1 MNRRTFVKTT
11 ALGSLGMAAGI
22 PAIAQTI
29 NTSDFA
35 AITIDPEP
43 QFELS
48 PWLYMQFMEPLGVTD
63 SSVEASWDH
72 AKQCWKQELVDVT
85 RELAPGMVRWGGLL
99 SAYYRWKEGVG
110 PRNQRKPMY
119 NIVWG
124 GMETNQV
131 GTAEFVEF
139 CKLVGADPLMC
150 INFESEGDPQF
161 LKTPMGDDRC
171 GTAQEAAEWVDYC
184 NNPDNALRKKH
195 GFADPLRIKVWQ
207 IGNETSYSRNRFD
220 RDTAVRKTMEFANA
234 MRKADPTIRL
244 IAWGEN
250 ESTNNDRATEMINNL
265 GDKIDYIAFHH
276 MFDPGQPIRDNDYRK
291 DPAKTWDVLMNACK
305 IHERKIHRM
314 REQVEPYK
322 MPLALTECHFAVP
335 GRNRCEVLSSWAAGC
350 SYARMANVHERNG
363 DLLKIATMADFCGTR
378 WLVNA
383 VMIPVPSGRPFLMP
397 VAKVMALYRKYS
409 GKEFLRTSSTSD
421 LLDITGS
428 RTGDTFYLHIVNT
441 SRTKSVPVKF
451 HINGKTILSA
461 KAYEISED
469 PTYEIIRAEN
479 DLLSPKTKVV
489 EVDKMYSVPPAS
501 VTAVELNTSTNTLIP
516 S

>member
-1 MNRRTFVKTT
+1 MNRRDFVKTT
-11 ALGSLGMAAGI
+11 TLSGLGMAAGMQG
-22 PAIAQTI
+22 IARNIITA
-29 NTSDFA
+29 TDFSFV
-35 AITIDPEP
+35 TIDPEP

-48 PWLYMQFMEPLGVTD
+48 PWLHMQFMEPLGVTD

-72 AKQCWKQELVDVT
+72 AKQCWKQDLVEVT
-85 RELAPGMVRWGGLL
+85 QELAPGMVRWGGLL
-99 SAYYRWKEGVG
+99 SAYYRWKEAVG
-110 PRNQRKPMY
+110 PRDKRKPMY

-171 GTAQEAAEWVDYC
+171 GTAREAAEWVDYC
-184 NNPDNALRKKH
+184 NNPDNALRKEH
-195 GFADPLRIKVWQ
+195 GFPDPLRIDIWQ

-220 RDTAVRKTMEFANA
+220 RDTAVRKTIEFADA
-234 MRKADPTIRL
+234 MRKADPSIKL

-250 ESTNNDRATEMINNL
+250 ERTNNDWATEMIKNL

-276 MFDPGQPIRDNDYRK
+276 MFNPGAPIRDNDYRN
-291 DPAKTWDVLMNACK
+291 DPAQTWDVLMNAYK
-305 IHERKIHRM
+305 IHERKINRM

-322 MPLALTECHFAVP
+322 MPLALTECHFNVP

-350 SYARMANVHERNG
+350 CYARMANVHERNG

-378 WLVNA
+378 WQVNA
-383 VMIPVPSGRPFLMP
+383 VMIPVPAGRPFLMP
-397 VAKVMALYRKYS
+397 VAKVMALYSKYS
-409 GKEFLRTSSTSD
+409 GKEFLRTNSTSD

-428 RTGDTFYLHIVNT
+428 RTGDSFYLHIVNT
-441 SRTKSVPVKF
+441 SRTNAVPVKF
-451 HINGKTILSA
+451 LINGKTIVSA
-461 KAYEISED
+461 KAYELSAD
-469 PTYEIIRAEN
+469 PAYEILRAEN
-479 DLLSPKTKVV
+479 DLLLPKTK
-489 EVDKMYSVPPAS
+489 EIELDKTYSVPPAS
-501 VTAVELNTSTNTLIP
+501 VTAVELIATT
-516 S
+516 